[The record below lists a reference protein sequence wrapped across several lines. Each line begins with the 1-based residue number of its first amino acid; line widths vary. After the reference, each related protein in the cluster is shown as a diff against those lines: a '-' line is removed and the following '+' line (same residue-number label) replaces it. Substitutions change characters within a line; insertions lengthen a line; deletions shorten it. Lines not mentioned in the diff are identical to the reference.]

1 MRAMHSELFT
11 LFGFHLQMY
20 GLMLALG
27 FVSCYFLARRL
38 ARLTGRD
45 PGEVDT
51 LIMVAAIGGVVG
63 ARAVYVAQNWGELF
77 ANDPLAAFMLWRG
90 GLVFYGGF
98 AVAALGIVAYGL
110 LRREPLRRLLDFC
123 VVFVPLGH
131 AFGRLGCFF
140 HGCCFGG
147 VGGGALG
154 VCFPHGSPAWQH
166 QVSKGL
172 IGPYAPQALPVWP
185 TQLIE
190 AAGCALLFVALLV
203 FGVVMAVRP
212 PLLLATRAGLVRR
225 WFAQRGAA
233 SAGDDPL
240 AELVA
245 DYTVTLSAFGFTE
258 TSSTATLNIPWFAL
272 DARPVAGDNGTY
284 FVLAKGKEASLAYNL
299 MGINWA
305 FRDEDASGA
314 LFLPREFVE
323 KNPGLVDEVSSAV
336 KGARQRYLGHGK
348 RPIEDER
355 LAAWLA
361 AK

>member
-63 ARAVYVAQNWGELF
+63 ARAVYVAQNWGDLF

-190 AAGCALLFVALLV
+190 AAGCALLFVALWWLYRTRRRV
-203 FGVVMAVRP
+203 AGLCCGVYAVAYAALRFVGECLRDDPRGDFHFGLSFSQCVSVA
-212 PLLLATRAGLVRR
+212 LLLAGLG
-225 WFAQRGAA
+225 F
-233 SAGDDPL
+233 
-240 AELVA
+240 LVM
-245 DYTVTLSAFGFTE
+245 AFLE
-258 TSSTATLNIPWFAL
+258 
-272 DARPVAGDNGTY
+272 R
-284 FVLAKGKEASLAYNL
+284 
-299 MGINWA
+299 
-305 FRDEDASGA
+305 
-314 LFLPREFVE
+314 
-323 KNPGLVDEVSSAV
+323 
-336 KGARQRYLGHGK
+336 GHGT
-348 RPIEDER
+348 EDGR
-355 LAAWLA
+355 
-361 AK
+361 

>member
-1 MRAMHSELFT
+1 MLEGSAYSVHMDLDGFRDLFRAQQIRYTRKLGILCAV
-11 LFGFHLQMY
+11 LFG
-20 GLMLALG
+20 LMAL
-27 FVSCYFLARRL
+27 VSIFACLSA
-38 ARLTGRD
+38 
-45 PGEVDT
+45 PSVE
-51 LIMVAAIGGVVG
+51 IVG
-63 ARAVYVAQNWGELF
+63 
-77 ANDPLAAFMLWRG
+77 
-90 GLVFYGGF
+90 
-98 AVAALGIVAYGL
+98 
-110 LRREPLRRLLDFC
+110 
-123 VVFVPLGH
+123 
-131 AFGRLGCFF
+131 
-140 HGCCFGG
+140 
-147 VGGGALG
+147 
-154 VCFPHGSPAWQH
+154 
-166 QVSKGL
+166 
-172 IGPYAPQALPVWP
+172 
-185 TQLIE
+185 T
-190 AAGCALLFVALLV
+190 ALLFVVLLA
-203 FGVVMAVRP
+203 FGVMMAVRP

-233 SAGDDPL
+233 NAGNDPL
-240 AELVA
+240 GQLVA

-258 TSSTATLNIPWFAL
+258 ASSTATLNIPWFAL